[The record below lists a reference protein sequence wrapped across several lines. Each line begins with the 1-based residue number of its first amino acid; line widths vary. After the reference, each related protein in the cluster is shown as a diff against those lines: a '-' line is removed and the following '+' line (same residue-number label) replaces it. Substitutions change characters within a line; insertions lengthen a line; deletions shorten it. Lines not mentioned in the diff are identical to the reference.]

1 MRMFGLFLL
10 TLSISLS
17 SCQAFVD
24 SLPSLNLDG
33 PALVDQRDINSH
45 P

>member
-1 MRMFGLFLL
+1 MRMFGLLLL
-10 TLSISLS
+10 TISISLS

-24 SLPSLNLDG
+24 SLPSLNLG
-33 PALVDQRDINSH
+33 GAAVVDQRDINGH

>member
-24 SLPSLNLDG
+24 SLPSIDFDRG
-33 PALVDQRDINSH
+33 AVVDQRDINRH